1 MSTEKKEIKF
11 LNNKSELDQF
21 YRNARCNIEDPI
33 FTGFTLSIDTHH
45 SPLFYALAGD
55 EYVVSETLRSAG
67 GRDTSLAFKIEEK
80 LSNIYKY
87 SIMGTPDSYEIN
99 TIAAKDKFFSNGND
113 RRPGYGLWEKY
124 DMDNV
129 LYGAADYIYMVDKV
143 ADPMYRDTYGTGNED
158 DYVVDLGDGTPN
170 NSSIYDQYGQ
180 QIADDPE
187 LQALQGQA
195 DNETSSN
202 MTINVFFILDQD
214 NYTSSAE
221 QEKIDNL
228 IEFMKNNPESTV
240 QIDGYAS
247 LDGRNPLDAYE
258 GNLTLS
264 AERSN
269 KVMTALTVAGIDKSR
284 ISTAFYGDTVQP
296 FSVNEQNRVAICTVS
311 GKFKTQDALN
321 IKIDKATSE
330 ISDEDLTDHDNNL
343 KALYGTK
350 EDGTPGTKDE
360 PGTSGDKPG
369 AYFTYM
375 NSIADGSD
383 YDNVVNKLAE
393 INNAIDNQL
402 RTVKSELTKYKESME
417 NNLALLKGNT
427 EHTEAKTKINEIYA
441 EFEKF
446 INFFKNPSTDSQT
459 KDDEG
464 KDINYSDKYKYIT
477 LDISI
482 VTMDDIDV
490 FGKEL
495 ENLKE
500 QEKNKEFF
508 QKALAVTKT
517 NINGVKINDFAETER
532 RKLLDEK
539 EKLSKKIFGVHPDGR
554 IGSETDPAPESI
566 CAKYLEAKEK
576 ANNDPYSQKQYRVDE
591 LRNLADNYDDVLA
604 YQKYKESKGIVTNNL
619 PTINYEKGANES
631 DKDYANRIENERNSR
646 KITYEVPQTVYDM
659 MGFIRGMYNLTHYYP
674 YVLQSITG
682 LDEAYRKYFDL
693 KDPYQGSG
701 DDKISIDCLE
711 FIDLRV
717 SAMFNK
723 YLNAVYDRQF
733 RRERV
738 PMNLRRFKCSIFV
751 HDIRNFTNSL
761 NSDVILAGN
770 DVKKITEIALNSLSA
785 IEFKFFDCEIVP
797 EETGGL
803 FDTVSNLPNN
813 DMRHTKFTFKY
824 GNCIINFLP
833 FEDLKKYVLG
843 KREDSEVIPKKEPDK
858 KYNSKNDFKEDY
870 LKLNDTPVING
881 QKVNF
886 ANENRLYDGRY
897 TTDQSRGAD
906 LAGNFR
912 RWFDKS
918 DLGNVNNNDYR
929 EYIRNDSYVAVD
941 DHYKTTIVND
951 FALGSLGQKNKE
963 LTAMDD
969 ALKKIV
975 IGISASTG
983 IPVKGVTDALNIQ
996 FIDPIIN
1003 EKDMEGLVLKEIGNV
1018 NNSRIINEKTMEYL
1032 GEVVTDKEKEQKV
1045 VTDLGNVEEDKKD
1058 SQ

>member
-33 FTGFTLSIDTHH
+33 FTGFTLSIDTLH

-55 EYVVSETLRSAG
+55 EYIVSETLRSAG
-67 GRDTSLAFKIEEK
+67 GKDTSLAFKIEEK
-80 LSNIYKY
+80 LSDLYKY
-87 SIMGTPDSYEIN
+87 SIMGSPDSYEIN

-143 ADPMYRDTYGTGNED
+143 ADPMYKDTYGSGNED

-170 NSSIYDQYGQ
+170 NSSIYDQYSD
-180 QIADDPE
+180 QIAADPE
-187 LQALQGQA
+187 LQSLQGQV
-195 DNETSSN
+195 DNETSAN
-202 MTINVFFILDQD
+202 MTINVFFINDKDILISD
-214 NYTSSAE
+214 AE
-221 QEKIDNL
+221 QTKIDNL
-228 IEFMKNNPESTV
+228 ISFMQDNPECTV
-240 QIDGYAS
+240 HIDGYAS
-247 LDGRNPLDAYE
+247 LDGRSPESAYTE
-258 GNLTLS
+258 NLSLS
-264 AERSN
+264 ASRCT
-269 KVMTALTVAGIDKSR
+269 KVKTALTTNGIDPAR
-284 ISTAFYGDTVQP
+284 ITTAFYGDTIQP
-296 FSVNEQNRVAICTVS
+296 FAVNEQNRVAICTVS
-311 GKFKTQDALN
+311 GKFKAQAALDL
-321 IKIDKATSE
+321 KIEKAASE
-330 ISDEDLTDHDNNL
+330 ISDEDQTDHDNNL
-343 KALYGTK
+343 KALYGTRA
-350 EDGTPGTKDE
+350 DGTPGTKDD
-360 PGTSGDKPG
+360 PGVGESAYKNYMDK
-369 AYFTYM
+369 
-375 NSIADGSD
+375 IADGSP
-383 YDNVVNKLAE
+383 YDDAVKELAK
-393 INNAIDNQL
+393 INISIDNQL
-402 RTVKSELTKYKESME
+402 LSVKTELTKYKEDME
-417 NNLALLKGNT
+417 KNLALLKSNT
-427 EHTEAKTKINEIYA
+427 ENNDAKSKIAEIYA
-441 EFEKF
+441 DFEKF
-446 INFFKNPSTDSQT
+446 INFFNKPSTDSQT

-464 KDINYSDKYKYIT
+464 KDINYSEKYKYIT

-482 VTMDDIDV
+482 VTKDSTDV
-490 FGKEL
+490 FKKEL
-495 ENLKE
+495 EELKDYE
-500 QEKNKEFF
+500 IKNAEYF
-508 QKALAVTKT
+508 QKAWAVTKT
-517 NINGVKINDFAETER
+517 NINGVTVNEAAEKAR
-532 RKLLDEK
+532 RGLLDAK
-539 EKLSKKIFGVHPDGR
+539 EKLSKEIFGVHPDGR
-554 IGSETDPAPESI
+554 IGSETDPAPGSL
-566 CAKYLEAKEK
+566 CAKYQDAKET
-576 ANNDPYSQKQYRVDE
+576 ANNDAYSQKQYRVDE
-591 LRNLADNYDDVLA
+591 LRNLADNYDDVIA
-604 YQKYKESKGIVTNNL
+604 YQNYKDSKGTVTNNL
-619 PTINYEKGANES
+619 PTINYDKGANES

-674 YVLQSITG
+674 YVLQSISG
-682 LDEAYRKYFDL
+682 LDEAYKKYFDL

-701 DDKISIDCLE
+701 DDKITIDCLE

-797 EETGGL
+797 EETGGI
-803 FDTVSNLPNN
+803 FDSVTNLPNN
-813 DMRHTKFTFKY
+813 DMRSTKFTFKY
-824 GNCIINFLP
+824 GNCVINFLP

-843 KREDSEVIPKKEPDK
+843 KREDSEVIPKKDPDK

-881 QKVNF
+881 QKVNL

-897 TTDQSRGAD
+897 TSDRSRGED

-912 RWFDKS
+912 RWYDKS
-918 DLGNVNNNDYR
+918 ELGNVNNNDYR
-929 EYIRNDSYVAVD
+929 DYIRNDSYVAVD

-969 ALKKIV
+969 ALRKIV

-1003 EKDMEGLVLKEIGNV
+1003 DKDMEKLLLKEIGNV
-1018 NNSRIINEKTMEYL
+1018 NNSRVVNEKTMEYL

-1045 VTDLGNVEEDKKD
+1045 VTDLGNVEEEDK
-1058 SQ
+1058 Q